1 MQPAMSIAF
10 SGARRWPTFRCRRR
24 PNTNWWS
31 ISRLRRHL
39 AWKCRLQCLRA
50 PTRFAASSSRCSAA
64 RGLGRARQSPESRH
78 SEAAMTIIRVAAIM
92 LSLFGIA
99 TEDRAAVAQAY
110 PSKPVKLVVPYPPG
124 GPNDVIARILAQ
136 KLAEGLGGSFFVEDT
151 AGAGGTI
158 GTGQAANAAAD
169 GTAILVANQ
178 DLIVQPIIKAKVP
191 YDPFKSFTP
200 VSLVVSAP
208 EMIVVHPS
216 LPVKDLKGLIA
227 LLKANPGKY
236 SYASPG
242 YGTTPHLACVWLFN
256 LENGIDI
263 THVPFQGAAPAVQS
277 ALAGQT
283 PVFHSV
289 LPVVAPHIRAGTLHA
304 LAVAARSRTAYF
316 PDVPTIAEAGYPG
329 HEVGFWMGVFVPTG
343 TPKNLVDLLN
353 KQVARIMALPDVKE
367 RMATIGFDPTL
378 STSEELTNHMQAE
391 TNKWL
396 KVVRQANIKI
406 D

>member
-1 MQPAMSIAF
+1 
-10 SGARRWPTFRCRRR
+10 
-24 PNTNWWS
+24 
-31 ISRLRRHL
+31 
-39 AWKCRLQCLRA
+39 
-50 PTRFAASSSRCSAA
+50 
-64 RGLGRARQSPESRH
+64 
-78 SEAAMTIIRVAAIM
+78 MTIIRIAAIM
-92 LSLFGIA
+92 LALFGIA

-136 KLAEGLGGSFFVEDT
+136 KLAEGLGGTFFVENT

-158 GTGQAANAAAD
+158 ATGQVANAATD
-169 GTAILVANQ
+169 GTAVLVANQ

-191 YDPFKSFTP
+191 YDPFRSFVP

-216 LPVKDLKGLIA
+216 LPVKDLKELIA

-277 ALAGQT
+277 VLAGQT
-283 PVFHSV
+283 PVFHNV
-289 LPVVAPHIRAGTLHA
+289 LPVVAPHIRAGALHA
-304 LAVAARSRTAYF
+304 LAVAASSRTPYF
-316 PDVPTIAEAGYPG
+316 PDLPTIAEAGYPG
-329 HEVGFWMGVFVPTG
+329 HEVGFWMGVFVPAG
-343 TPKNLVDLLN
+343 TPEDFVRILN
-353 KQVARIMALPDVKE
+353 RQVARIMALPEVKE

-378 STSEELTNHMQAE
+378 STSEELADHMRAE